1 MYGYEHHCDRCWS
14 DSMGIGSNV
23 VVDLSLNPELI
34 VHYISP
40 EIMIAQVIQ
49 IRDLEGSYG
58 AISDAQVSIYK
69 NEISR

>member
-1 MYGYEHHCDRCWS
+1 
-14 DSMGIGSNV
+14 MGIGSNV
-23 VVDLSLNPELI
+23 VVDLSLNPELV

-49 IRDLEGSYG
+49 IRDLEGSFG